1 MKKTAEERIADALE
15 YIRKKAEQDEN

>member
-15 YIRKKAEQDEN
+15 YIRKKAEADEE